1 MCVIERVH
9 AVAWVETGR
18 IGGTGLGWNVRQCDR
33 EHARAC
39 TGVFPGAATL
49 VSAGGRIAKVDGK
62 GEGWRFRAWDGKFRA
77 GKMILMEVDGEKMA
91 KWVRK

>member
-18 IGGTGLGWNVRQCDR
+18 IGWTGLGWNVRQCDR
-33 EHARAC
+33 GHARAC
-39 TGVFPGAATL
+39 TGVFPGAVTL

-62 GEGWRFRAWDGKFRA
+62 GEGWRFRGIGNLGLAR
-77 GKMILMEVDGEKMA
+77 
-91 KWVRK
+91 